1 MGGFG
6 AFAGGRLHVRH
17 MLAVFVAMAL
27 ALAALLLPVGRAH
40 AVDDAGEVGAA
51 NVVYYDVSTAKRGA
65 DYRITVSG
73 DYYLSG
79 STNRV
84 SIVVQPPENGT
95 VNIYLKDGLRIDAD
109 FIGRGSLSSAPAI
122 SIGEATGATVNI
134 ITLESAQVYLGGYRG
149 APAIRKN
156 GTATKLIFSTRT
168 AGQPGTLTAVA
179 SSEGSTPA
187 IGSNGG
193 SGTVAGNIHFE
204 SGKVEARGHDAP
216 AIGCK
221 DGNLT
226 LKNLTIS
233 GGEVIATGS
242 GANSAGIGGGKGGH
256 AENITI
262 SGGTVRA
269 TGSGGGAGI
278 GSGSRGRASNI
289 TVSGGTVT
297 AKGGTSANGGAGIG
311 SGAGGSA
318 SAITVGGG
326 TVDATG
332 GGYAAGVGGGS
343 ASSVSNIAIGT
354 YQQDNLILTARGGTD
369 APGIG
374 CGAGESVSV
383 SDIIVHGGTV
393 TAIGSST
400 GGAGIGAGYRCSS
413 CYSIHIVGGT
423 ITATGGPG
431 SAGIGTGPYCED
443 LSIIA
448 IEGGLIKATG
458 GQSSMGDIGSNR
470 AKNVSVSGG
479 TVDGTIAVQ
488 DTSPAVIT
496 GGSVRA
502 FADDCKLV
510 NGNNETVYR
519 TVATVVGLTASTKIS
534 DLNVG
539 IGQGSSA
546 ARYDYGSTDLYTLAD
561 GDAQNLFVY
570 LPGGTYTRTA
580 GDANGVA
587 YRGNVYPGEAGQL
600 KPTTNVL
607 LESGNGYD
615 GSAFATVG
623 ETSIEIDEK
632 PTDDLDREVDYYA
645 DSVGRRVADSNGMI
659 YSGDTEYTSGGVWT
673 YKGGNE
679 ATLKTVWEAKTYT
692 IVYEGNKPEDAST
705 TLVGNTLSVP
715 VEADAKDAHINSNF
729 FSLPGYQFAG
739 WNTDPDGFGEG
750 YKGGALITNEL
761 FLDADDD
768 TVTLYAQWEP
778 CTYTVTFM
786 AGDGSGDTKTQKMT
800 FDQEEALD
808 WNSFE
813 PTSSSDDPSHT
824 PSFLYWKDEDGNH
837 YADGEV
843 VKNLCTIDSQLF
855 GNQLV
860 GQTLTARWSAANEVV
875 ITIFNNGEP
884 VVLDNPETDIVL
896 VNVDNPTDTIK
907 GFTTTDVAGVY
918 KCSEVDPV
926 EYTVDITT
934 GPTSGFPTD
943 TKKVI
948 NVEAGQ
954 SNSFSASYCTITVKS
969 ADSAHVDAW
978 IGESRPSTSTDTRT
992 VFQGDTVKL
1001 QAVVNPDPEALHVFD
1016 RYDVEGVVPEKLNLG
1031 KAEAQTITVNGGV
1044 TITAYARPASYSIK
1058 FECAY
1063 PAGASTTGQAS
1074 GEMATMSDLLST
1086 EEYKLPACAFTLPG
1100 YTLTGWK
1107 VKGGTAEYNDES
1119 TVRNLA
1125 TTDKETVTL
1134 QAQWRPNSYT
1144 VTFDA
1149 NGGEGS
1155 MASQSFTFDSERAL
1169 SLNKFTRDGY
1179 TFAGWSTE
1187 AHPLSDDQS
1196 NAVYADGASVKNL
1209 AAADGATVTLYAQW
1223 KRDTYTVTFNRNA
1236 TDAIGAMDPEPVP
1249 TNEDWLVSGCG
1260 FTRAGYTFTAWNTK
1274 ADGTG
1279 DSYEA
1284 GATVSALA
1292 GKDATVTLYAQWSPI
1307 SYTIAF
1313 DANVPANASTADQL
1327 TGTMSEQKLTYGQS
1341 AALAA
1346 NAFQLPGYKFTG
1358 WNAEE
1363 DGTGTSFSDRASV
1376 ANLAMEEGA
1385 TVTLHA
1391 QWKALTYTVQF
1402 ESSGG
1407 GSMSSQEMTFDQSVQ
1422 LSKNTFTNNG
1432 QVFIGWA
1439 ISGETGNSTLIG
1451 DGETVVNLCT
1461 IDDDGT
1467 LNGHILNAIWAW
1479 GNDVFVTLTKDNIA
1493 VENASID
1500 LVADGQSAIPL
1511 AAYSGVPGVY
1521 SADEIKP
1528 GTYRVSADGYPAG
1541 NKTVEVKNGQTA
1553 ALALDYSTVTVAN
1566 GDTHV
1571 DVQFDGS
1578 YGGSSRVV
1586 FTGDKVTV
1594 RSALA
1599 DGYVFEG
1606 YTVEGVTPDGLNAED
1621 PAAQIITVQG
1631 KVTLTGHARP
1641 AQYTVE
1647 FDANGGEGIMFSQDF
1662 TYGVAQTLEPNA
1674 FTRDGYVFSGW
1685 NAEAD
1690 GSGTFYADQAQ
1701 VSNLITDDG
1710 AIVTLYAQWSTVGP
1724 NPPRPPATTY
1734 AVTVNTHAHGSAAA
1748 DRKTASAGTTVTVTI
1763 DPDEGFELRDISA
1776 LDGQGRL
1783 VELTAHDDGTF
1794 TFTMPSSSVT
1804 VQVLLGCD
1812 GGDLC
1817 PSRRF
1822 PDADPAQWYHD
1833 PLDWAIVHGIL
1844 GGYSDTG
1851 LMGPDDAVTR
1861 AQMAQI
1867 IWNAEGRPSATDAKG
1882 FSDVSEDDWFAESVL
1897 WAQSAG
1903 VFVGYEGTDLF
1914 GPNDPL
1920 TREQATAVMM
1930 RWEQLSGNDVSAR
1943 IDLSSFPDASGVSAW
1958 ALESMSWGVAADIIS
1973 GVDQPDGSVLLDAQ
1987 GTCTRAQMATLMMRL
2002 RAVDQLDPFA

>member
-17 MLAVFVAMAL
+17 MLAVFVAMAM
-27 ALAALLLPVGRAH
+27 ALVALLLPVGRAH

-65 DYRITVSG
+65 DYRITASG
-73 DYYLSG
+73 DYHLKG

-84 SIVVQPPENGT
+84 SIVVQPPEYGT
-95 VNIYLKDGLRIDAD
+95 VNIYLENGLRIDAD
-109 FIGRGSLSSAPAI
+109 FTGRGWDLSSAPAI

-278 GSGSRGRASNI
+278 GSGSGGRASNI

-343 ASSVSNIAIGT
+343 ASSVSKIAIGT
-354 YQQDNLILTARGGTD
+354 YQQDNLTLTARGGTD

-374 CGAGESVSV
+374 CGAGENVSV
-383 SDIIVHGGTV
+383 SGIIVRGGAV

-431 SAGIGTGPYCED
+431 SAGIGTGPFCED
-443 LSIIA
+443 LSIIT
-448 IEGGLIKATG
+448 IEGGLIRATG
-458 GQSSMGDIGSNR
+458 GQSSTGDIGSNR
-470 AKNVSVSGG
+470 ARNVSVSGG
-479 TVDGTIAVQ
+479 TVDGTIAVR
-488 DTSPAVIT
+488 DNSPAVIT

-534 DLNVG
+534 DLNIG

-587 YRGNVYPGEAGQL
+587 YRGNVYPGETGPL

-623 ETSIEIDEK
+623 ETSIEIDEE
-632 PTDDLDREVDYYA
+632 PTDDLGRAVDHYA
-645 DSVGRRVADSNGMI
+645 DSVGRLVADSNGLL
-659 YSGDTEYTSGGVWT
+659 YEGETDYTSGGVW
-673 YKGGNE
+673 KNAGSE
-679 ATLKTVWEAKTYT
+679 ATLRTVWEAKTYT
-692 IVYEGNKPEDAST
+692 IVYKGNRPEDAST
-705 TLVGNTLSVP
+705 ELVGETQHAY
-715 VEADAKDAHINSNF
+715 VEADAKDAHINSGG
-729 FSLPGYQFAG
+729 FSLPGYRFTE
-739 WNTDPDGFGEG
+739 WNTDPDGFGED
-750 YKGGALITNEL
+750 YVGGELITNDL
-761 FLDADDD
+761 FLDADDG

-778 CTYTVTFM
+778 YTYEVTFE
-786 AGDGSGDTKTQKMT
+786 AGDDSGETKTQEMT
-800 FDQEEALD
+800 FDQEEALG
-808 WNSFE
+808 WNPFD
-813 PTSSSDDPSHT
+813 PPSSSSGS
-824 PSFLYWKDEDGNH
+824 SFLYWEDEDGKH
-837 YADGEV
+837 FADGEV

-884 VVLDNPETDIVL
+884 VRLGKPEKDIVL
-896 VNVDNPTDTIK
+896 VNVDDSADTIR
-907 GFTTTDVAGVY
+907 GFTATDVAGVY
-918 KCSEVDPV
+918 KRSEVTPV
-926 EYTVDITT
+926 EYTVDISTSS
-934 GPTSGFPTD
+934 TSGFPTD

-948 NVEAGQ
+948 KVEAGE

-969 ADSAHVDAW
+969 ADSDRVDAW

-992 VFQGDTVKL
+992 VFQGETVQL
-1001 QAVVNPDPEALHVFD
+1001 QAVVDPDSGPLYVFD
-1016 RYDVEGVVPEKLNLG
+1016 RYDVEGVMPEKLILSQSSIQ
-1031 KAEAQTITVNGGV
+1031 KITVNGGV
-1044 TITAYARPASYSIK
+1044 TITAHARPASYSIAFDK
-1058 FECAY
+1058 NY
-1063 PAGASTTGQAS
+1063 GNASSADQAS
-1074 GEMATMSDLLST
+1074 GKMATMTDLLST
-1086 EEYKLPACAFTLPG
+1086 KEYKLPACAFTLPG
-1100 YTLTGWK
+1100 YTFTGWK
-1107 VKGGTAEYNDES
+1107 VQNGATYTDEA

-1125 TTDKETVTL
+1125 KSDNETVTL
-1134 QAQWRPNSYT
+1134 EAQWKPNSYT
-1144 VTFDA
+1144 VAFDA

-1155 MASQSFTFDSERAL
+1155 MGSQEFAFDKSQNLAP
-1169 SLNKFTRDGY
+1169 NTFTRSGY

-1187 AHPLSDDQS
+1187 AHPLSDNQDGTTY
-1196 NAVYADGASVKNL
+1196 VDGASVSNL
-1209 AAADGATVTLYAQW
+1209 TTADGATVTLYAQW
-1223 KRDTYTVTFNRNA
+1223 KRDTYTVTFQANA
-1236 TDAIGAMDPEPVP
+1236 TDAVGSMDPESVP
-1249 TNEDWLVSGCG
+1249 TNEGWLVVGCG

-1279 DSYEA
+1279 YSYDA

-1292 GKDATVTLYAQWSPI
+1292 DKDATVTLYAQWSPI
-1307 SYTIAF
+1307 SYTTAF

-1327 TGTMSEQKLTYGQS
+1327 TGAMSEQELTYDQS
-1341 AALAA
+1341 AELPA
-1346 NAFQLPGYKFTG
+1346 NTFQLPGYEFTG
-1358 WNAEE
+1358 WNTEA
-1363 DGTGTSFSDRASV
+1363 DGTGASYPDQDSV
-1376 ANLAMEEGA
+1376 ENLATEEGA
-1385 TVTLHA
+1385 AVALYA
-1391 QWKALTYTVQF
+1391 QWRALAYTVQF
-1402 ESSGG
+1402 VSNG
-1407 GSMSSQEMTFDQSVQ
+1407 GSGSMQSQQITFDQSAS
-1422 LSKNTFTNNG
+1422 LSPNSFTNG
-1432 QVFIGWA
+1432 DQVFIGWA
-1439 ISGETGNSTLIG
+1439 VSGETGSSTLIG
-1451 DGETVVNLCT
+1451 DGETVINLCT
-1461 IDDDGT
+1461 IDDDGKPRGYT
-1467 LNGHILNAIWAW
+1467 LSAVWAW
-1479 GNDVFVTLTKDNIA
+1479 DDDVLVTLTKDNIA
-1493 VENASID
+1493 AENANIA
-1500 LVADGQSAIPL
+1500 LVADGQSAIQLKP
-1511 AAYSGVPGVY
+1511 YDGMPGVY

-1528 GTYRVSADGYPAG
+1528 GAYRVIADGYPAG
-1541 NKTVEVKNGQTA
+1541 NVTVEVEEGQTA
-1553 ALALDYSTVTVAN
+1553 TVALDYSTITVAN
-1566 GDTHV
+1566 SDAHV
-1571 DVQFDGS
+1571 DVQFDDS
-1578 YGGSSRVV
+1578 LGGSSRVV
-1586 FTGDKVTV
+1586 FTEDKVTV
-1594 RSALA
+1594 SASLA

-1606 YTVEGVTPDGLNAED
+1606 YTVEGIMPDGLDAD
-1621 PAAQIITVQG
+1621 IPAAQTITVQG
-1631 KVTLTGHARP
+1631 KATLTGHSRP
-1641 AQYTVE
+1641 AQYEVE
-1647 FDANGGEGIMFSQDF
+1647 FDANGGEGIMFPQDF
-1662 TYGVAQTLEPNA
+1662 TYDVAQTLEPNA

-1685 NAEAD
+1685 NTEAN
-1690 GSGTFYADQAQ
+1690 GSGAFYADQAQ
-1701 VSNLITDDG
+1701 VGNLTTKDG
-1710 AIVTLYAQWSTVGP
+1710 AVVMLYAQWSTVGP

-1748 DRKTASAGTTVTVTI
+1748 DRKTASAGTAVTVTI
-1763 DPDEGFELRDISA
+1763 DPDAGFELRDISA

-1783 VELTAHDDGTF
+1783 VELTACVDGTY
-1794 TFTMPSSSVT
+1794 TFTMPASSVT

-1822 PDADPAQWYHD
+1822 PDADPTQWYHD

-1851 LMGPDDAVTR
+1851 LMGPEDAVTR

-1882 FSDVSEDDWFAESVL
+1882 FSDVSEGDWFADSVL

-1943 IDLSSFPDASGVSAW
+1943 IDLSPFPDAGGVSAW
-1958 ALESMSWGVAADIIS
+1958 ALESMSWGVAADIIR

>member
-1 MGGFG
+1 
-6 AFAGGRLHVRH
+6 
-17 MLAVFVAMAL
+17 MLAVFVAMAM
-27 ALAALLLPVGRAH
+27 ALVALLLPVGRAH

-65 DYRITVSG
+65 DYRITASG
-73 DYYLSG
+73 DYHLKG

-84 SIVVQPPENGT
+84 SIVVQPPEYGT
-95 VNIYLKDGLRIDAD
+95 VNIYLENGLRIDAD
-109 FIGRGSLSSAPAI
+109 FTGRGWDLSSAPAI

-262 SGGTVRA
+262 IGGTVRA

-326 TVDATG
+326 TVDAAG

-343 ASSVSNIAIGT
+343 ASSVSKIAIGT
-354 YQQDNLILTARGGTD
+354 YQRDNLTLTARGGTD

-374 CGAGESVSV
+374 CGAGENVSV
-383 SDIIVHGGTV
+383 SGIIVRGGTV

-400 GGAGIGAGYRCSS
+400 GGAGIGASHQCSS

-431 SAGIGTGPYCED
+431 SAGIGAGQYCED
-443 LSIIA
+443 LSIIT
-448 IEGGLIKATG
+448 IEGGLIRATG
-458 GQSSMGDIGSNR
+458 GQSSTGDIGSNR
-470 AKNVSVSGG
+470 ARNVSVSGG
-479 TVDGTIAVQ
+479 TVDGTIAVR
-488 DTSPAVIT
+488 DNSPAVIT

-519 TVATVVGLTASTKIS
+519 TVATVVGLTTSTKIT
-534 DLNVG
+534 DLNIG

-570 LPGGTYTRTA
+570 LPGSTYTRTA
-580 GDANGVA
+580 EDANGVA

-607 LESGNGYD
+607 LVSGNGYD
-615 GSAFATVG
+615 GAAFATVG
-623 ETSIEIDEK
+623 ETSIEIDEE
-632 PTDDLDREVDYYA
+632 PTDGLGRAVDHYA

-659 YSGDTEYTSGGVWT
+659 YSGDTEYSSGGVWT

-679 ATLKTVWEAKTYT
+679 ATLETVWEAKTYT
-692 IVYEGNKPEDAST
+692 IVYEGNRPEDAST
-705 TLVGNTLSVP
+705 ELVGDTQHAY
-715 VEADAKDAHINSNF
+715 VEADAKDAHINSGG
-729 FSLPGYQFAG
+729 FSLPGYRFTE
-739 WNTDPDGFGEG
+739 WNTDPDGFGDDYE
-750 YKGGALITNEL
+750 GGALIRNDL
-761 FLDADDD
+761 FLDADDG

-778 CTYTVTFM
+778 YTYEVKFES
-786 AGDGSGDTKTQKMT
+786 GDGTGEMKSQVMT
-800 FDQEEALD
+800 FDQKEALD
-808 WNSFE
+808 RNAFKPPSG
-813 PTSSSDDPSHT
+813 SSS
-824 PSFLYWKDEDGNH
+824 SFLYWKDGDENL
-837 YADGEV
+837 YVDGEAV
-843 VKNLCTIDSQLF
+843 TNLCTFDQQSSGDKPI
-855 GNQLV
+855 GR
-860 GQTLTARWSAANEVV
+860 TLTAQWLPNNAVV

-884 VVLDNPETDIVL
+884 VVLDNPGEDIVL
-896 VNVDNPTDTIK
+896 VSTEDSSETVK
-907 GFTTTDVAGVY
+907 GFSATDVLGVY
-918 KCSEVDPV
+918 GLSNVKLGT
-926 EYTVDITT
+926 YHVDIND
-934 GPTSGFPTD
+934 GESAGFPTD
-943 TKKVI
+943 KKTI
-948 NVEAGQ
+948 TVENGK

-969 ADSAHVDAW
+969 ADSAHVNAW
-978 IGESRPSTSTDTRT
+978 IGESPTSPTSTART
-992 VFQGDTVKL
+992 VFQGEKVSL
-1001 QAVVNPDPEALHVFD
+1001 QAKTYPDSDALYVFD
-1016 RYDVEGVVPEKLNLG
+1016 RYDVDGVVPDDLVLNEPDTQEI
-1031 KAEAQTITVNGGV
+1031 KVNGGV
-1044 TITAYARPASYSIK
+1044 TITAHARPASYSVS
-1058 FECAY
+1058 FESNY
-1063 PAGASTTGQAS
+1063 PADASTKGQAS
-1074 GEMATMSDLLST
+1074 GKMATMTDLLST

-1100 YTLTGWK
+1100 YTFAGWM
-1107 VKGGTAEYNDES
+1107 VQGGTAEYDDEA

-1125 TTDKETVTL
+1125 KSDNETVTL
-1134 QAQWRPNSYT
+1134 EAQWKPNSYT
-1144 VTFDA
+1144 VAFDA
-1149 NGGEGS
+1149 NGGEGT
-1155 MASQSFTFDSERAL
+1155 MNPQSFTFDKSQNL
-1169 SLNKFTRDGY
+1169 TSNTFTRDGY
-1179 TFAGWSTE
+1179 TFVGWSTE
-1187 AHPLSDDQS
+1187 AHPLSDDPS
-1196 NAVYADGASVKNL
+1196 GTTYDDEASVSNL
-1209 AAADGATVTLYAQW
+1209 TSVDGATVTLYAQW
-1223 KRDTYTVTFNRNA
+1223 ERDTYTVTFQANA
-1236 TDAIGAMDPEPVP
+1236 TDAVGSMNPESVP

-1260 FTRAGYTFTAWNTK
+1260 FTRAGYTFTGWNTE
-1274 ADGTG
+1274 ADGNGVT
-1279 DSYEA
+1279 YEA
-1284 GATVSALA
+1284 GTTVPALA
-1292 GKDATVTLYAQWSPI
+1292 VKDGEVALYAQWQPV
-1307 SYTIAF
+1307 SYTLTF
-1313 DANVPANASTADQL
+1313 DANVPENASTTDLL
-1327 TGTMSEQKLTYGQS
+1327 TGAMSEQKLTYGKS

-1346 NAFQLPGYKFTG
+1346 STFQLPGYKFTG
-1358 WNAEE
+1358 WNTEADGAGTPYSDQEQVIDLATE
-1363 DGTGTSFSDRASV
+1363 D
-1376 ANLAMEEGA
+1376 GA
-1385 TVTLHA
+1385 TVTLYA
-1391 QWKALTYTVQF
+1391 QWKPMIYTVQF
-1402 ESSGG
+1402 VSNG
-1407 GSMSSQEMTFDQSVQ
+1407 GSGSMDSQQMTFDQSAS
-1422 LSKNTFTNNG
+1422 LRANSFTNDG

-1451 DGETVVNLCT
+1451 DRETVVNLCT
-1461 IDDDGT
+1461 IDDDGKPQ
-1467 LNGHILNAIWAW
+1467 GHILSAVWAW
-1479 GNDVFVTLTKDNIA
+1479 SDDVLITLTKDNIA
-1493 VENASID
+1493 VENANIA
-1500 LVADGQSAIPL
+1500 LVADGQTIPL
-1511 AAYSGVPGVY
+1511 TAYDGVPGVY
-1521 SADEIKP
+1521 SAYEIKP
-1528 GTYRVSADGYPAG
+1528 GTYRVIADGYPAG
-1541 NKTVEVKNGQTA
+1541 NKTVEVKDGQTA
-1553 ALALDYSTVTVAN
+1553 TVALDYSTITVA
-1566 GDTHV
+1566 GVDEHV
-1571 DVQFDGS
+1571 DVRFGDTL
-1578 YGGSSRVV
+1578 GGSSRVV
-1586 FTGDKVTV
+1586 FTGDKVTI
-1594 RSALA
+1594 SASLS

-1606 YTVEGVTPDGLNAED
+1606 YAVEGIMPDGLDADN
-1621 PAAQIITVQG
+1621 PGAQDITVQG
-1631 KVTLTGHARP
+1631 KVALTGHARP
-1641 AQYTVE
+1641 AQYEVK
-1647 FDANGGEGIMFSQDF
+1647 FDANGGEGIMFPQDF
-1662 TYGVAQTLEPNA
+1662 TYDVAQTLEPNA
-1674 FTRDGYVFSGW
+1674 FTRNGYVFSGW
-1685 NAEAD
+1685 NTEAD
-1690 GSGTFYADQAQ
+1690 GSGAFYADQAQ
-1701 VSNLITDDG
+1701 VGNLTTEDG

-1776 LDGQGRL
+1776 LDGRGRL
-1783 VELTAHDDGTF
+1783 VELAARDDGTY
-1794 TFTMPSSSVT
+1794 TFTMPASSVT

-1822 PDADPAQWYHD
+1822 PDADPTQWYHD

-1851 LMGPDDAVTR
+1851 LMGPEDAVTR

-1882 FSDVSEDDWFAESVL
+1882 FSDVSEDDWFADSVL

-1943 IDLSSFPDASGVSAW
+1943 IDLSPFPDAGGVSAW

-1987 GTCTRAQMATLMMRL
+1987 GACTRAQMATLMMRL

>member
-27 ALAALLLPVGRAH
+27 VLAALLLPVGRAH

-65 DYRITVSG
+65 DYRITASG

-262 SGGTVRA
+262 SGGAVRA

-278 GSGSRGRASNI
+278 GSGSGGCASTI

-297 AKGGTSANGGAGIG
+297 AKGGTAANGGAGIG

-318 SAITVGGG
+318 SVITVSGGV
-326 TVDATG
+326 VDATG
-332 GGYAAGVGGGS
+332 GGDAA
-343 ASSVSNIAIGT
+343 
-354 YQQDNLILTARGGTD
+354 
-369 APGIG
+369 GIG
-374 CGAGESVSV
+374 CGAGENVSV
-383 SDIIVHGGTV
+383 SGIIVRGGTV

-400 GGAGIGAGYRCSS
+400 GGAGIGAGYQCSS
-413 CYSIHIVGGT
+413 CCSIHIVGGT
-423 ITATGGPG
+423 ITATGGRE
-431 SAGIGTGPYCED
+431 SAGIGTGPFCED

-448 IEGGLIKATG
+448 IEGGVIKATG
-458 GQSSMGDIGSNR
+458 GQSSTADIGSYR
-470 AKNVSVSGG
+470 ARNVSVSGG
-479 TVDGTIAVQ
+479 TVDGTIAIQ
-488 DTSPAVIT
+488 DDSPAVIT

-502 FADDCKLV
+502 FADGSTLV
-510 NGNNETVYR
+510 DGHGEPVYR
-519 TVATVVGLTASTKIS
+519 TVATVVGLTASTKMA
-534 DLNVG
+534 DLNIG

-546 ARYDYGSTDLYTLAD
+546 ARLDYGTADLYTLAD
-561 GDAQNLFVY
+561 GDVQSLFVY
-570 LPGGTYTRTA
+570 LPERTYTRTA
-580 GDANGVA
+580 EDANGVA
-587 YRGNVYPGEAGQL
+587 YRGNVYPGDTGQL
-600 KPTTNVL
+600 NPTTNVL

-632 PTDDLDREVDYYA
+632 PTDNLDRDVDHYA
-645 DSVGRRVADSNGMI
+645 DSAGRPVADSNGMI
-659 YSGDTEYTSGGVWT
+659 YSGDTEYSSGGVWT
-673 YKGGNE
+673 YKGGNK

-768 TVTLYAQWEP
+768 TVTLYAQWKP

-786 AGDGSGDTKTQKMT
+786 AGDGLGETATQEMT
-800 FDQEEALD
+800 FDQEETLD

-813 PTSSSDDPSHT
+813 PPSTSRGS
-824 PSFLYWKDEDGNH
+824 SFLYWKDENGNH
-837 YADGEV
+837 YAGGEV
-843 VKNLCTIDSQLF
+843 VTNLCTFDRSSSGDKPI
-855 GNQLV
+855 GR
-860 GQTLTARWSAANEVV
+860 TLTAQWSPSNTVV

-884 VVLDNPETDIVL
+884 VVLSNPETDIVL
-896 VNVDNPTDTIK
+896 VSTEDSKERVTGFQKTEVD
-907 GFTTTDVAGVY
+907 GVY
-918 KCSEVDPV
+918 SKAEVDAV
-926 EYTVDITT
+926 EYTVDISTSS
-934 GPTSGFPTD
+934 TSGFPTD

-954 SNSFSASYCTITVKS
+954 SNSFSASYCTITVES

-992 VFQGDTVKL
+992 VFQGEIVQL
-1001 QAVVNPDPEALHVFD
+1001 QATVNPDSEALYVFD
-1016 RYDVEGVVPEKLNLG
+1016 RYDVEGVMPEELDLS
-1031 KAEAQTITVNGGV
+1031 KAEAQHITVNGGV
-1044 TITAYARPASYSIK
+1044 TITAHARPASYSVS
-1058 FECAY
+1058 FESNY
-1063 PAGASTTGQAS
+1063 PADASTMDQAS
-1074 GEMATMSDLLST
+1074 GKMAKMTDLLST
-1086 EEYKLPACAFTLPG
+1086 KEYKLPACAFTLPG
-1100 YTLTGWK
+1100 YTFTGWK
-1107 VKGGTAEYNDES
+1107 AQDGATYTDEA
-1119 TVRNLA
+1119 TLRNLA
-1125 TTDKETVTL
+1125 TSDGQTVTL
-1134 QAQWRPNSYT
+1134 QAQWKPNSYS
-1144 VTFDA
+1144 VAFDA
-1149 NGGEGS
+1149 NGGKGS
-1155 MASQSFTFDSERAL
+1155 MGTQEFTFDSEQAL
-1169 SLNKFTRDGY
+1169 TSNTFTRDGY
-1179 TFAGWSTE
+1179 TFVGWSTE
-1187 AHPLSDDQS
+1187 AHPLSDDPS
-1196 NAVYADGASVKNL
+1196 GTTYDDGASVSNL
-1209 AAADGATVTLYAQW
+1209 TSVDGATVTLYAQW
-1223 KRDTYTVTFNRNA
+1223 ERDTYTVTFDANA
-1236 TDAIGAMDPEPVP
+1236 TDAVGSMDPESVP
-1249 TNEDWLVSGCG
+1249 TNEDWLVAGCG
-1260 FTRAGYTFTAWNTK
+1260 FTRAGYTFTGWNTK
-1274 ADGTG
+1274 KDGTG

-1292 GKDATVTLYAQWSPI
+1292 NKGEAVTLYVQWSPI
-1307 SYTIAF
+1307 TYTIAF
-1313 DANVPANASTADQL
+1313 DANVPSNASTADQL
-1327 TGTMSEQKLTYGQS
+1327 TGTMNEQELTYGKS

-1346 NAFQLPGYKFTG
+1346 NMFLLPGYKFTG
-1358 WNAEE
+1358 WNTEADGAGKSYSNQESVENLATE
-1363 DGTGTSFSDRASV
+1363 DGD
-1376 ANLAMEEGA
+1376 
-1385 TVTLHA
+1385 TVTLYA
-1391 QWKALTYTVQF
+1391 QWEALTYTVQF

-1407 GSMSSQEMTFDQSVQ
+1407 GSMSSQQMVFDQSAS
-1422 LSKNTFTNNG
+1422 LSPNSFTNNN
-1432 QVFIGWA
+1432 QIFIGWA
-1439 ISGETGNSTLIG
+1439 ISGETGSSTLIG

-1461 IDDDGT
+1461 IDDGGKPQGHT
-1467 LNGHILNAIWAW
+1467 LSAVWAW
-1479 GNDVFVTLTKDNIA
+1479 GNNVFVTLTKDNIA
-1493 VENASID
+1493 VKNASIA
-1500 LVADGQSAIPL
+1500 LVADGQDAILKP
-1511 AAYSGVPGVY
+1511 YNDIPGVY

-1528 GTYRVSADGYPAG
+1528 GTYRVIADGYPAG
-1541 NKTVEVKNGQTA
+1541 NKTVKVEGGTTA
-1553 ALALDYSTVTVAN
+1553 TVALDYSTITVA
-1566 GDTHV
+1566 GVDEHV
-1571 DVQFDGS
+1571 DVRFDDAL
-1578 YGGSSRVV
+1578 GGSSRVV
-1586 FTGDKVTV
+1586 FTGDEVTI
-1594 RSALA
+1594 SASLS

-1606 YTVEGVTPDGLNAED
+1606 YTVSGIEPDDLDADNPD
-1621 PAAQIITVQG
+1621 SQTIFVQG

-1641 AQYTVE
+1641 VQYTIE
-1647 FDANGGEGIMFSQDF
+1647 FDANGGEGFMFPQDF
-1662 TYGVAQTLEPNA
+1662 TYDVTQTLEPNA

-1685 NAEAD
+1685 NTQPD

-1701 VSNLITDDG
+1701 VSNLATRGG
-1710 AIVTLYAQWSTVGP
+1710 AIVMLYAQWSTAGP

-1783 VELTAHDDGTF
+1783 VELAARDDGTY
-1794 TFTMPSSSVT
+1794 TFTMPASSVT

-1822 PDADPAQWYHD
+1822 PDADPTQWYHD

-1851 LMGPDDAVTR
+1851 LMGPEDAVTR

-1867 IWNAEGRPSATDAKG
+1867 IWNAEGRPSATGAKG
-1882 FSDVSEDDWFAESVL
+1882 FSDVSEDDWFADSVL

-1943 IDLSSFPDASGVSAW
+1943 IDLSPFPDAGGVSAW
-1958 ALESMSWGVAADIIS
+1958 ALESMSWGVAADIIR

>member
-51 NVVYYDVSTAKRGA
+51 NVVRYDVSTAKYGA
-65 DYRITVSG
+65 DYRITASG
-73 DYYLSG
+73 DYYLRG

-84 SIVVQPPENGT
+84 SIVVQPPESGT
-95 VNIYLKDGLRIDAD
+95 VNIYLENGLRIDAD
-109 FIGRGSLSSAPAI
+109 FTGRGWSLSSAPAI

-134 ITLESAQVYLGGYRG
+134 ITLESAQVYLGGYSG

-193 SGTVAGNIHFE
+193 SGTVVGNIHFE

-226 LKNLTIS
+226 LKNLTIC

-278 GSGSRGRASNI
+278 GSGTGGRASNI

-297 AKGGTSANGGAGIG
+297 AKGGTAANGGAGIG

-318 SAITVGGG
+318 SAITVSGG
-326 TVDATG
+326 TVEATG

-354 YQQDNLILTARGGTD
+354 YRQDNLTLTARGGAD

-374 CGAGESVSV
+374 CGAGENVSV
-383 SDIIVHGGTV
+383 SGIIVHGGTV

-400 GGAGIGAGYRCSS
+400 GGAGIGAGYQCSS

-431 SAGIGTGPYCED
+431 SAGIGTGPFCKD
-443 LSIIA
+443 LSTIT

-470 AKNVSVSGG
+470 AGNVSVSGG
-479 TVDGTIAVQ
+479 TVDGTIAVR
-488 DTSPAVIT
+488 DNSPAVIT

-502 FADDCKLV
+502 FADDCELV
-510 NGNNETVYR
+510 NDSGETVYR
-519 TVATVVGLTASTKIS
+519 AVATVVGLTASTKIS
-534 DLNVG
+534 DLNIG

-546 ARYDYGSTDLYTLAD
+546 ARLDYGTTDLYTLAD

-570 LPGGTYTRTA
+570 LPGGAYTRTA
-580 GDANGVA
+580 KDASGVA

-607 LESGNGYD
+607 LDNDSGYD

-632 PTDDLDREVDYYA
+632 PMDDLDREVDHYA
-645 DSVGRRVADSNGMI
+645 DSVGRRVADSNGLL
-659 YSGDTEYTSGGVWT
+659 YKGETDYTSGGVWIYT
-673 YKGGNE
+673 GSSE
-679 ATLKTVWEAKTYT
+679 ATLRTVWEAKTYT
-692 IVYEGNKPEDAST
+692 IVYEGNEPEDAST
-705 TLVGNTLSVP
+705 ELVGETYRVP
-715 VEADAKDAHINSNF
+715 VAADAQDAHINTVSG
-729 FSLPGYQFAG
+729 FSLPGYKFAG
-739 WNTDPDGFGEG
+739 WNTDPDGFGKD
-750 YKGGALITNEL
+750 YAGGELITNDL

-778 CTYTVTFM
+778 CTYEVTFE
-786 AGDGSGDTKTQKMT
+786 AGDDSSETKTQEMT

-808 WNSFE
+808 WNPFD
-813 PTSSSDDPSHT
+813 PPASSGGS
-824 PSFLYWKDEDGNH
+824 SFLYWEGEDGKH
-837 YADGEV
+837 FADGEV

-884 VVLDNPETDIVL
+884 VELSNPDEDIVL
-896 VNVDNPTDTIK
+896 VSTEDSSKTVTDFEKTE
-907 GFTTTDVAGVY
+907 VAGVY
-918 KCSEVDPV
+918 SRSEVDPV
-926 EYTVDITT
+926 EYTVDINT

-954 SNSFSASYCTITVKS
+954 SNSFSASYCTITVRS
-969 ADSAHVDAW
+969 ADSDHVDAW
-978 IGESRPSTSTDTRT
+978 IGESQPSTSTDTRA
-992 VFQGDTVKL
+992 VFQGETVQL
-1001 QAVVNPDPEALHVFD
+1001 QAVVDPDSGPLYVFD
-1016 RYDVEGVVPEKLNLG
+1016 RYDVEGVMPEKLDLS
-1031 KAEAQTITVNGGV
+1031 KAEAQHITVNGGV
-1044 TITAYARPASYSIK
+1044 TITAHARPASYSVS
-1058 FECAY
+1058 FESNY
-1063 PAGASTTGQAS
+1063 PADASTMDQAS
-1074 GEMATMSDLLST
+1074 GKMAKMTDLLST
-1086 EEYKLPACAFTLPG
+1086 KEYKLPACAFMLPG
-1100 YTLTGWK
+1100 YTFTGWR
-1107 VKGGTAEYNDES
+1107 VRGGTEEYRDEAMI
-1119 TVRNLA
+1119 TNLA
-1125 TTDKETVTL
+1125 TSDGQTVTL
-1134 QAQWRPNSYT
+1134 QAQWKPNSYT
-1144 VTFDA
+1144 VAFDA

-1155 MASQSFTFDSERAL
+1155 MGSQEFTFDKSQNLA
-1169 SLNKFTRDGY
+1169 SNTFTRDGY
-1179 TFAGWSTE
+1179 TFVGWSTE
-1187 AHPLSDDQS
+1187 AHPLSDDPSGTTYDDEASVSNLTSVDGATVTLYAQWERDTYTVTFDANATDAVGSMNPESVPTNEDWLVAGCGFTRTGYTFTGWNTEADGNGVTYEAGTTVPALAVKDGEVALYAQWQPVSYTLTFDANVPENASTTDLLTGAMSEQQLTYGQS
-1196 NAVYADGASVKNL
+1196 AALAVNTFQLPGYKFTGWNTEADGAGAPYSDQGQVIDL
-1209 AAADGATVTLYAQW
+1209 ATEDGATVTLYAQW
-1223 KRDTYTVTFNRNA
+1223 KPM
-1236 TDAIGAMDPEPVP
+1236 I
-1249 TNEDWLVSGCG
+1249 
-1260 FTRAGYTFTAWNTK
+1260 
-1274 ADGTG
+1274 
-1279 DSYEA
+1279 
-1284 GATVSALA
+1284 
-1292 GKDATVTLYAQWSPI
+1292 
-1307 SYTIAF
+1307 
-1313 DANVPANASTADQL
+1313 
-1327 TGTMSEQKLTYGQS
+1327 
-1341 AALAA
+1341 
-1346 NAFQLPGYKFTG
+1346 
-1358 WNAEE
+1358 
-1363 DGTGTSFSDRASV
+1363 
-1376 ANLAMEEGA
+1376 
-1385 TVTLHA
+1385 
-1391 QWKALTYTVQF
+1391 YTVQF
-1402 ESSGG
+1402 VSNGSSG
-1407 GSMSSQEMTFDQSVQ
+1407 SMDLQQMTFDQSAS
-1422 LSKNTFTNNG
+1422 LSPNSFTNNN
-1432 QVFIGWA
+1432 QIFIGWA
-1439 ISGETGNSTLIG
+1439 ISGETGSSTLIG

-1461 IDDDGT
+1461 IDDGGKPQGHT
-1467 LNGHILNAIWAW
+1467 LSAVWAW
-1479 GNDVFVTLTKDNIA
+1479 GDNVFVTLTKDNIA
-1493 VENASID
+1493 VENANIT
-1500 LVADGQSAIPL
+1500 LVADGQNAIPL
-1511 AAYSGVPGVY
+1511 TAYDDVPGVY
-1521 SADEIKP
+1521 SANEIKP
-1528 GTYRVSADGYPAG
+1528 GTYRVIADGYPAG
-1541 NKTVEVKNGQTA
+1541 KKTVKVKNGQTA
-1553 ALALDYSTVTVAN
+1553 TVALDYSTITVAN
-1566 GDTHV
+1566 GDEHV
-1571 DVQFDGS
+1571 DVQFGDAL
-1578 YGGSSRVV
+1578 GGFSRVV
-1586 FTGDKVTV
+1586 FTGDEVTI
-1594 RSALA
+1594 SASLS

-1606 YTVEGVTPDGLNAED
+1606 YAVEGIMPDGLDADN
-1621 PAAQIITVQG
+1621 PAAQAITVQG
-1631 KVTLTGHARP
+1631 KVALTGHARP
-1641 AQYTVE
+1641 AQYEVE
-1647 FDANGGEGIMFSQDF
+1647 FDANGGEGIMFPQDF
-1662 TYGVAQTLEPNA
+1662 TYDVAQALEPNA

-1685 NAEAD
+1685 NTEAD
-1690 GSGTFYADQAQ
+1690 GSGAFYADQAQ
-1701 VSNLITDDG
+1701 VSNLATRDG
-1710 AIVTLYAQWSTVGP
+1710 AIVMLYAQWSTVGP

-1776 LDGQGRL
+1776 LDGRGRL
-1783 VELTAHDDGTF
+1783 VELAARDDGTYS
-1794 TFTMPSSSVT
+1794 FTMPASSVT

-1822 PDADPAQWYHD
+1822 PDADPTQWYHD

-1851 LMGPDDAVTR
+1851 LMGPEDAVTR

-1882 FSDVSEDDWFAESVL
+1882 FSDVSEDDWFADSVL

-1943 IDLSSFPDASGVSAW
+1943 IDLSPFPDAGGVSAW
-1958 ALESMSWGVAADIIS
+1958 ALESMSWGVAADIIR

>member
-27 ALAALLLPVGRAH
+27 VLAALLLPVGRAH

-65 DYRITVSG
+65 DYRITASG

-332 GGYAAGVGGGS
+332 GGYAAGVGGGG

-383 SDIIVHGGTV
+383 SDIIVRGGTV

-431 SAGIGTGPYCED
+431 SAGIGTGPFCED
-443 LSIIA
+443 LSTIT
-448 IEGGLIKATG
+448 IEGGLIRATG

-470 AKNVSVSGG
+470 AGNVSVSGG

-488 DTSPAVIT
+488 DNSPAVIT

-519 TVATVVGLTASTKIS
+519 TVATVVGLTTSTKIT
-534 DLNVG
+534 DLNIG

-607 LESGNGYD
+607 LKSGNGYD

-623 ETSIEIDEK
+623 ETSIEIDEE
-632 PTDDLDREVDYYA
+632 PTDGLGRAVDHYA

-659 YSGDTEYTSGGVWT
+659 YSGDTEYSSGGVWT

-679 ATLKTVWEAKTYT
+679 ATLETVWEAKTYT
-692 IVYEGNKPEDAST
+692 IVYEGNRPEDAST
-705 TLVGNTLSVP
+705 ELVGDTQHAYVS
-715 VEADAKDAHINSNF
+715 ADDKDAHINSSG
-729 FSLPGYQFAG
+729 FSLPGYEFAG
-739 WNTDPDGFGEG
+739 WNTDPDGFGED

-778 CTYTVTFM
+778 YTYTVTFE
-786 AGDGSGDTKTQKMT
+786 AGDGSGEMESQELT

-808 WNSFE
+808 WNKFE
-813 PTSSSDDPSHT
+813 PSSSSGSS
-824 PSFLYWKDEDGNH
+824 SFLYWKDEDENH

-843 VKNLCTIDSQLF
+843 VTNLCTFDRQSSGDKPI
-855 GNQLV
+855 GR
-860 GQTLTARWSAANEVV
+860 TLTAQWSLDNEVV

-884 VVLDNPETDIVL
+884 VVLRYPETDIVL
-896 VNVDNPTDTIK
+896 VNVDNPTYIKK
-907 GFTTTDVAGVY
+907 GFTATDVAGVY
-918 KCSEVDPV
+918 KCSEVTLG
-926 EYTVDITT
+926 EYTVDISTSS
-934 GPTSGFPTD
+934 TSGFPTD

-954 SNSFSASYCTITVKS
+954 SNSFSASYCTITVES

-992 VFQGDTVKL
+992 VFQGEIVQL
-1001 QAVVNPDPEALHVFD
+1001 QATVNPDSEALYVFD
-1016 RYDVEGVVPEKLNLG
+1016 RYDVEGVMPEGLKLS

-1044 TITAYARPASYSIK
+1044 TITAHARPAAYSIEFDK
-1058 FECAY
+1058 NY
-1063 PAGASTTGQAS
+1063 GNASTTGQAS

-1086 EEYKLPACAFTLPG
+1086 EEYKLPACALTLPG
-1100 YTLTGWK
+1100 YTFTGWETQ
-1107 VKGGTAEYNDES
+1107 GGTTYDDKA

-1125 TTDKETVTL
+1125 TSDGQTVAL
-1134 QAQWRPNSYT
+1134 QAQWKPNSYT

-1155 MASQSFTFDSERAL
+1155 MDSQPFTFDSEQVL
-1169 SLNKFTRDGY
+1169 SLNTFTREGY
-1179 TFAGWSTE
+1179 TFAGWSTD
-1187 AHPLSDDQS
+1187 AHPFSDDQS
-1196 NAVYADGASVKNL
+1196 DTTYADGASVKNL
-1209 AAADGATVTLYAQW
+1209 TTADGATVTLYAQW
-1223 KRDTYTVTFNRNA
+1223 KRDTYTVTFQANA
-1236 TDAIGAMDPEPVP
+1236 TDAVGSMDPESVP
-1249 TNEDWLVSGCG
+1249 TNEGWLVVGCG

-1279 DSYEA
+1279 YSYDA

-1292 GKDATVTLYAQWSPI
+1292 DKDATVTLYAQWSPI

-1327 TGTMSEQKLTYGQS
+1327 TGTMSEQRLTYGQS
-1341 AALAA
+1341 AALVT
-1346 NAFQLPGYKFTG
+1346 NTFLLPGYEFTG
-1358 WNAEE
+1358 WNTEA
-1363 DGTGTSFSDRASV
+1363 DGTGASFSDRASV
-1376 ANLAMEEGA
+1376 ENLATEDGA
-1385 TVTLHA
+1385 TVTLYA
-1391 QWKALTYTVQF
+1391 QWEAQTYTVQF
-1402 ESSGG
+1402 VSNG
-1407 GSMSSQEMTFDQSVQ
+1407 GSGSMDSQRMTFDQSAS
-1422 LSKNTFTNNG
+1422 LRANSFTNDG

-1451 DGETVVNLCT
+1451 DRETVVNLCT
-1461 IDDDGT
+1461 IDDYGKPQ
-1467 LNGHILNAIWAW
+1467 GHTLNAIWVW
-1479 GNDVFVTLTKDNIA
+1479 DDDVFVTLTKDNIA
-1493 VENASID
+1493 VENASIT
-1500 LVADGQSAIPL
+1500 LVADGQNAIQLKP
-1511 AAYSGVPGVY
+1511 YGDVPGVY
-1521 SADEIKP
+1521 SVDRIKP
-1528 GTYRVSADGYPAG
+1528 GTYRVIADGYPAG
-1541 NKTVEVKNGQTA
+1541 NKTVEVKDGQTA
-1553 ALALDYSTVTVAN
+1553 TVALDYSTITVA
-1566 GDTHV
+1566 GVDEHV
-1571 DVQFDGS
+1571 DVRFGDTL
-1578 YGGSSRVV
+1578 GGSSRVV
-1586 FTGDKVTV
+1586 FTGDKVTI
-1594 RSALA
+1594 SASLS

-1606 YTVEGVTPDGLNAED
+1606 YTVEGIMPDGLDADN
-1621 PAAQIITVQG
+1621 PAAQDITVQG

-1641 AQYTVE
+1641 AQYEVE
-1647 FDANGGEGIMFSQDF
+1647 FDANGGEGIMFPQDF
-1662 TYGVAQTLEPNA
+1662 TYDVAQTLEPNA

-1685 NAEAD
+1685 NTEAD
-1690 GSGTFYADQAQ
+1690 GSGAFYADQAQ
-1701 VSNLITDDG
+1701 VSNLTTDDG

-1748 DRKTASAGTTVTVTI
+1748 DRKTASAGATVTVTI

-1783 VELTAHDDGTF
+1783 VELSARDDGTY
-1794 TFTMPSSSVT
+1794 TFTMPASSVT

-1822 PDADPAQWYHD
+1822 PDADPTQWYHD

-1851 LMGPDDAVTR
+1851 LMGPEDAVTR

-1867 IWNAEGRPSATDAKG
+1867 IWNAEGRPSATAAKG
-1882 FSDVSEDDWFAESVL
+1882 FSDVSEDDWFADSVL

-1943 IDLSSFPDASGVSAW
+1943 IDLSPFPDAGGVSAW
-1958 ALESMSWGVAADIIS
+1958 ALESMSWGVAADIIR

>member
-51 NVVYYDVSTAKRGA
+51 NVVRYDVSTAKYGA
-65 DYRITVSG
+65 DYRITASG
-73 DYYLSG
+73 DYYLRG

-84 SIVVQPPENGT
+84 SIVVQPPESGT
-95 VNIYLKDGLRIDAD
+95 VNIYLENGLRIDAD
-109 FIGRGSLSSAPAI
+109 FTGRGWSLSSAPAI

-134 ITLESAQVYLGGYRG
+134 ITLESAQVYLGGYSG

-156 GTATKLIFSTRT
+156 GTATKLVFSTRT

-193 SGTVAGNIHFE
+193 SGTVVGNIHFE

-226 LKNLTIS
+226 LKNLTIG

-278 GSGSRGRASNI
+278 GSGSGGRASNI

-318 SAITVGGG
+318 SAITVSGG
-326 TVDATG
+326 TVEATG

-343 ASSVSNIAIGT
+343 ASSVSKIAIGT
-354 YQQDNLILTARGGTD
+354 YRQDNLTLTARGGAD

-383 SDIIVHGGTV
+383 SDITVRGGTV

-431 SAGIGTGPYCED
+431 SAGIGTGPFCED
-443 LSIIA
+443 LSTIT

-470 AKNVSVSGG
+470 AGNVSVSGG
-479 TVDGTIAVQ
+479 TVDGTIAVR
-488 DTSPAVIT
+488 DNSPAVIT

-502 FADDCKLV
+502 FADDCELV
-510 NGNNETVYR
+510 NDSGETVYR
-519 TVATVVGLTASTKIS
+519 AVATVVGLTASTKIS
-534 DLNVG
+534 DLNIG

-546 ARYDYGSTDLYTLAD
+546 ARLDYGTTDLYTLAD

-570 LPGGTYTRTA
+570 LPGGAYTRTA
-580 GDANGVA
+580 EDANGVA

-607 LESGNGYD
+607 LVSGNGYD
-615 GSAFATVG
+615 GAAFATVG
-623 ETSIEIDEK
+623 ETSIKIDEE
-632 PTDDLDREVDYYA
+632 PTDDLGRAVDHYA
-645 DSVGRRVADSNGMI
+645 DSVGRRVADSNGLL
-659 YSGDTEYTSGGVWT
+659 YEGETDYTFGGVW
-673 YKGGNE
+673 KRAGSE
-679 ATLKTVWEAKTYT
+679 ATLRTVWEAKTYT

-705 TLVGNTLSVP
+705 ELVGNTQPSYVT
-715 VEADAKDAHINSNF
+715 AGDQNAHINSGG
-729 FSLPGYQFAG
+729 FSLPGYEFTG
-739 WNTDPDGFGEG
+739 WNTDPDGFGED
-750 YKGGALITNEL
+750 YEGGEPITNDL

-778 CTYTVTFM
+778 YTYEVTFE
-786 AGDGSGDTKTQKMT
+786 AGDDSGETKTQKMT

-808 WNSFE
+808 WNEFE
-813 PTSSSDDPSHT
+813 PPSSSSGS
-824 PSFLYWKDEDGNH
+824 SFLYWEDEDRNH
-837 YADGEV
+837 FADGEV

-860 GQTLTARWSAANEVV
+860 GQTLTARWSPNNTVV

-884 VVLDNPETDIVL
+884 VELSIPGEDIVL
-896 VNVDNPTDTIK
+896 VSTEDSSKTVT
-907 GFTTTDVAGVY
+907 GFSETGVAGVY
-918 KCSEVDPV
+918 SLSNVKLGT
-926 EYTVDITT
+926 YRVDINDDELA
-934 GPTSGFPTD
+934 GFPTD
-943 TKKVI
+943 KKTITVK
-948 NVEAGQ
+948 NGE

-969 ADSAHVDAW
+969 ADSDRVDAW

-992 VFQGDTVKL
+992 VFQGETVQL
-1001 QAVVNPDPEALHVFD
+1001 QAVVDPDSGPLYVFD
-1016 RYDVEGVVPEKLNLG
+1016 RYDVEGVMPEELYLSQSSIQK
-1031 KAEAQTITVNGGV
+1031 ITVNGGV
-1044 TITAYARPASYSIK
+1044 TITAHARPASYSIAFDK
-1058 FECAY
+1058 NY
-1063 PAGASTTGQAS
+1063 GNASSADQAS
-1074 GEMATMSDLLST
+1074 GEMATMSGLLST

-1100 YTLTGWK
+1100 YTFTDWK
-1107 VKGGTAEYNDES
+1107 VQDGNAEYHDEAMVS
-1119 TVRNLA
+1119 NLA
-1125 TTDKETVTL
+1125 TSDGQTVIL
-1134 QAQWRPNSYT
+1134 QAQWKSNSYI
-1144 VTFDA
+1144 VAFDA

-1155 MASQSFTFDSERAL
+1155 MRSQEFTFDKSQNLA
-1169 SLNKFTRDGY
+1169 SNTFTRNGY
-1179 TFAGWSTE
+1179 TFVGWSTE
-1187 AHPLSDDQS
+1187 AHPLSDDQDGTTY
-1196 NAVYADGASVKNL
+1196 VDGALVSNLTSV
-1209 AAADGATVTLYAQW
+1209 DGATVTLYAQW
-1223 KRDTYTVTFNRNA
+1223 ERDTYTVTFDANA
-1236 TDAIGAMDPEPVP
+1236 TDAVGSMDSESVP
-1249 TNEDWLVSGCG
+1249 TNEDWLVAGCG
-1260 FTRAGYTFTAWNTK
+1260 FTRAGYTFTGWNTE
-1274 ADGTG
+1274 ADGNGVT
-1279 DSYEA
+1279 YEA
-1284 GATVSALA
+1284 GTTVKALA
-1292 GKDATVTLYAQWSPI
+1292 DKDATVTLHAQWSPI

-1313 DANVPANASTADQL
+1313 DANVPANASTADQMS
-1327 TGTMSEQKLTYGQS
+1327 GTMSEQKLRYDQS
-1341 AALAA
+1341 AELFA
-1346 NAFQLPGYKFTG
+1346 NTFLLPGYKFTG
-1358 WNAEE
+1358 WNAEADGAGTPYTDKASVENLATE
-1363 DGTGTSFSDRASV
+1363 DGT
-1376 ANLAMEEGA
+1376 
-1385 TVTLHA
+1385 TVTLYA
-1391 QWKALTYTVQF
+1391 QWEAQTYTVQF
-1402 ESSGG
+1402 VSSEG
-1407 GSMSSQEMTFDQSVQ
+1407 GSMRSQQMTFDQSSP
-1422 LSKNTFTNNG
+1422 LNKNTFTNGNRI
-1432 QVFIGWA
+1432 FIGWA
-1439 ISGETGNSTLIG
+1439 ISGETGSSTLIG
-1451 DGETVVNLCT
+1451 DGETVVNLCA
-1461 IDDDGT
+1461 IDDDGKPQGHT
-1467 LNGHILNAIWAW
+1467 LSAVWAW
-1479 GNDVFVTLTKDNIA
+1479 GNNVFVTLTKDNIA
-1493 VENASID
+1493 VENASIA
-1500 LVADGQSAIPL
+1500 LVADGQDAIKLQP
-1511 AAYSGVPGVY
+1511 YSGVPGVY
-1521 SADEIKP
+1521 SADEIKS
-1528 GTYRVSADGYPAG
+1528 GAYRVIADGYPAD
-1541 NKTVEVKNGQTA
+1541 NKTVEVKDGQTA
-1553 ALALDYSTVTVAN
+1553 TVALDYSTITVA
-1566 GDTHV
+1566 GVDEHV
-1571 DVQFDGS
+1571 DVQFGDAL
-1578 YGGSSRVV
+1578 GGFSRVV
-1586 FTGDKVTV
+1586 FTGDEVTV
-1594 RSALA
+1594 SASLA

-1606 YTVEGVTPDGLNAED
+1606 YVVEGIMPDGLVADN
-1621 PAAQIITVQG
+1621 PAAQTITVQG

-1641 AQYTVE
+1641 VQYEVE
-1647 FDANGGEGIMFSQDF
+1647 FDANGGEGIMFPQDF
-1662 TYGVAQTLEPNA
+1662 TYDVAQTLEPNA

-1685 NAEAD
+1685 NTEAD
-1690 GSGTFYADQAQ
+1690 GSGAFYADQAQ
-1701 VSNLITDDG
+1701 VSNLATRDG
-1710 AIVTLYAQWSTVGP
+1710 AIVRLYAQWSTVAP

-1776 LDGQGRL
+1776 LDGRGRL
-1783 VELTAHDDGTF
+1783 VELTAHDDGTY
-1794 TFTMPSSSVT
+1794 TFTMPASSVT

-1822 PDADPAQWYHD
+1822 PDADPTQWYHD

-1851 LMGPDDAVTR
+1851 LMGPEDAVTR

-1882 FSDVSEDDWFAESVL
+1882 FSDVSEDDWFADSVL

-1943 IDLSSFPDASGVSAW
+1943 IDLSPFPDAGGVSAW
-1958 ALESMSWGVAADIIS
+1958 ALESMSWGVAADIIR

>member
-27 ALAALLLPVGRAH
+27 VLAALLLPVGRAH

-65 DYRITVSG
+65 DYRITASG
-73 DYYLSG
+73 DYHLKG

-95 VNIYLKDGLRIDAD
+95 VNIYLENGLRIDAN
-109 FIGRGSLSSAPAI
+109 FFGRGSLSSAPAI

-168 AGQPGTLTAVA
+168 AGQPGTLNAVA

-278 GSGSRGRASNI
+278 GSGSGGRASNI

-354 YQQDNLILTARGGTD
+354 DQQDNLILTARGGTD

-383 SDIIVHGGTV
+383 SDIIVRGGTV

-413 CYSIHIVGGT
+413 CHSIHIVGGT

-431 SAGIGTGPYCED
+431 SAGIGTGPFCED
-443 LSIIA
+443 LSTIT

-470 AKNVSVSGG
+470 ARNVSVSGG

-519 TVATVVGLTASTKIS
+519 TVATVVGLTTSTKIS
-534 DLNVG
+534 DLNIG
-539 IGQGSSA
+539 IGEGSSA

-607 LESGNGYD
+607 LVSGNGYD
-615 GSAFATVG
+615 GAAFATVG
-623 ETSIEIDEK
+623 ETSIEIDEG
-632 PTDDLDREVDYYA
+632 PTDGLGREVDYYA
-645 DSVGRRVADSNGMI
+645 DSVGRRVADSNGML
-659 YSGDTEYTSGGVWT
+659 YEGETDYTSGGVW
-673 YKGGNE
+673 KNAGSE
-679 ATLKTVWEAKTYT
+679 ATLRTVWDAKTYT
-692 IVYEGNKPEDAST
+692 IVYKGNRPEDAST
-705 TLVGNTLSVP
+705 ELVGETYRVP
-715 VEADAKDAHINSNF
+715 VAADARDAHINSGG
-729 FSLPGYQFAG
+729 FSLPGYRFTE
-739 WNTDPDGFGEG
+739 WNTDPDGFGED
-750 YKGGALITNEL
+750 YVGGEPITNDL
-761 FLDADDD
+761 FLDAVDD

-778 CTYTVTFM
+778 YTYTVTFE
-786 AGDGSGDTKTQKMT
+786 AGDGSGETKTQEMR

-808 WNSFE
+808 WNKFE
-813 PTSSSDDPSHT
+813 PSSSSGSS
-824 PSFLYWKDEDGNH
+824 SFLYWKDEDENH

-843 VKNLCTIDSQLF
+843 VTNLCTFDRQSSGDKPI
-855 GNQLV
+855 GR
-860 GQTLTARWSAANEVV
+860 TLTAQWSPNNAVV

-884 VVLDNPETDIVL
+884 VVLDNPGGDIVL
-896 VNVDNPTDTIK
+896 VSTEDSSETVT
-907 GFTTTDVAGVY
+907 GFSATGVAGVY
-918 KCSEVDPV
+918 SLLNV
-926 EYTVDITT
+926 ELGTYRVDINDDE
-934 GPTSGFPTD
+934 SAGFPTD
-943 TKKVI
+943 KKTI
-948 NVEAGQ
+948 TVENGK
-954 SNSFSASYCTITVKS
+954 NSFSASYCTITVKS
-969 ADSAHVDAW
+969 ADSAHVNAW
-978 IGESRPSTSTDTRT
+978 IGESPTSPTSTTRT
-992 VFQGDTVKL
+992 VFQGEKVSL
-1001 QAVVNPDPEALHVFD
+1001 QAKTYPDSDDLYVFD
-1016 RYDVEGVVPEKLNLG
+1016 RYDVEGVMPEKLDLS
-1031 KAEAQTITVNGGV
+1031 KAEAQTVTVNGGV
-1044 TITAYARPASYSIK
+1044 TITAYARPASYSIE
-1058 FECAY
+1058 FDENY
-1063 PAGASTTGQAS
+1063 GNASTTGQAS
-1074 GEMATMSDLLST
+1074 GKMATMSNLLST
-1086 EEYKLPACAFTLPG
+1086 EKYKLPACAFTLPG
-1100 YTLTGWK
+1100 YTFTGWK
-1107 VKGGTAEYNDES
+1107 TQDDTTYADEA
-1119 TVRNLA
+1119 TVWNLA
-1125 TTDKETVTL
+1125 TSDGQTVAL
-1134 QAQWRPNSYT
+1134 QAQWRQNSYS
-1144 VTFDA
+1144 VAFDA

-1155 MASQSFTFDSERAL
+1155 MDSQSFTFDVPQNL
-1169 SLNKFTRDGY
+1169 SRNTFARDGY

-1187 AHPLSDDQS
+1187 AYPLSGDPS
-1196 NAVYADGASVKNL
+1196 GTAYTDGESVKNL
-1209 AAADGATVTLYAQW
+1209 TTVDGATVTLYAQW
-1223 KRDTYTVTFNRNA
+1223 KRDTYTVTFQANA
-1236 TDAIGAMDPEPVP
+1236 TDAVGSMDPESVP
-1249 TNEDWLVSGCG
+1249 TNEDWLVAGCG
-1260 FTRAGYTFTAWNTK
+1260 FTRAGYTFTGWNTK
-1274 ADGTG
+1274 EDGTG
-1279 DSYEA
+1279 TRCEA

-1292 GKDATVTLYAQWSPI
+1292 SKGEAVTLYAQWSPI

-1327 TGTMSEQKLTYGQS
+1327 TGTMSEQKLTYDQG
-1341 AALAA
+1341 ANLPA
-1346 NAFQLPGYKFTG
+1346 NALLLPGYKFTC
-1358 WNAEE
+1358 WNTEA
-1363 DGTGTSFSDRASV
+1363 DGAGTPFADKAAV
-1376 ANLAMEEGA
+1376 ENLATEDGA
-1385 TVTLHA
+1385 TVTLYA
-1391 QWKALTYTVQF
+1391 QWKAQTYTVQF
-1402 ESSGG
+1402 VSNG
-1407 GSMSSQEMTFDQSVQ
+1407 GSGSMDSQRMTFDQSAS
-1422 LSKNTFTNNG
+1422 LRANSFTNDG

-1451 DGETVVNLCT
+1451 DRETVVNLCT
-1461 IDDDGT
+1461 IDDDGKPQ
-1467 LNGHILNAIWAW
+1467 GHILNAVWAW
-1479 GNDVFVTLTKDNIA
+1479 SDTVFVTLTKDNIA
-1493 VENASID
+1493 VENTNIA
-1500 LVADGQSAIPL
+1500 LVADEQNAIPL
-1511 AAYSGVPGVY
+1511 TAYDGVPGVY
-1521 SADEIKP
+1521 SAYEIKP
-1528 GTYRVSADGYPAG
+1528 GTYRVIADGYPAG
-1541 NKTVEVKNGQTA
+1541 DKTVEVIEGATA
-1553 ALALDYSTVTVAN
+1553 TVALDYSTITVAN
-1566 GDTHV
+1566 SDAHV
-1571 DVQFDGS
+1571 DVQFDDS
-1578 YGGSSRVV
+1578 LGGSSRVV
-1586 FTGDKVTV
+1586 FTEDKVTV
-1594 RSALA
+1594 SASLA

-1606 YTVEGVTPDGLNAED
+1606 YTVEGIMPDGLDAD
-1621 PAAQIITVQG
+1621 IPAAQTITVQG
-1631 KVTLTGHARP
+1631 KATLTGHARP
-1641 AQYTVE
+1641 AQYEVE
-1647 FDANGGEGIMFSQDF
+1647 FDANGGEGIMFPQDF
-1662 TYGVAQTLEPNA
+1662 TYDVAQTLEPNA

-1685 NAEAD
+1685 NTEAD
-1690 GSGTFYADQAQ
+1690 GSGAFYADQAQ
-1701 VSNLITDDG
+1701 VGNLTTEDG

-1734 AVTVNTHAHGSAAA
+1734 AVTVNTHAHGSAVA
-1748 DRKTASAGTTVTVTI
+1748 DRKTASAGTTVTVAI
-1763 DPDEGFELRDISA
+1763 DPDDGFELRDISA

-1783 VELTAHDDGTF
+1783 VELAARDDGTY
-1794 TFTMPSSSVT
+1794 TFTMPASSVT

-1822 PDADPAQWYHD
+1822 PDADPTQWYHD

-1851 LMGPDDAVTR
+1851 LMGPEDAVTR

-1882 FSDVSEDDWFAESVL
+1882 FSDVSEDDWFADSVL

-1943 IDLSSFPDASGVSAW
+1943 IDLSPFPDAGGVSAW
-1958 ALESMSWGVAADIIS
+1958 ALESMSWGVAADIIR

>member
-27 ALAALLLPVGRAH
+27 VLAALLLPVGRAH

-65 DYRITVSG
+65 DYRITASG
-73 DYYLSG
+73 DYHLKG

-95 VNIYLKDGLRIDAD
+95 VNIYLENGLRIDAD
-109 FIGRGSLSSAPAI
+109 FFGRGSLSSAPAI

-278 GSGSRGRASNI
+278 GSGSGGRASNI

-383 SDIIVHGGTV
+383 SDIIVRGGTV

-413 CYSIHIVGGT
+413 CHSIHIVGGT

-431 SAGIGTGPYCED
+431 SAGIGTGPFCED
-443 LSIIA
+443 LSTIT

-470 AKNVSVSGG
+470 ARNVSVSGG

-510 NGNNETVYR
+510 NDSGYTVYR
-519 TVATVVGLTASTKIS
+519 AVATVVGLTASTEIS
-534 DLNVG
+534 DLNIG
-539 IGQGSSA
+539 IGEGSSA

-580 GDANGVA
+580 EDANGVA
-587 YRGNVYPGEAGQL
+587 YRGNVYPGDTGQL
-600 KPTTNVL
+600 NPTTNVL

-632 PTDDLDREVDYYA
+632 PTDNLDRDVDHYA
-645 DSVGRRVADSNGMI
+645 DSAGRPVADSNGMI
-659 YSGDTEYTSGGVWT
+659 YSGDTKYSSGGVWT
-673 YKGGNE
+673 YKGGNK

-692 IVYEGNKPEDAST
+692 IVYEGNRPEDAST

-715 VEADAKDAHINSNF
+715 VEADAKNAHINSGG
-729 FSLPGYQFAG
+729 FSLPGYQFTG
-739 WNTDPDGFGEG
+739 WNTDPDGFGED
-750 YKGGALITNEL
+750 YEGGELITNEL

-768 TVTLYAQWEP
+768 TVTLYAQWKP

-786 AGDGSGDTKTQKMT
+786 AGDGLGETATQEMT
-800 FDQEEALD
+800 FDQEETLD

-813 PTSSSDDPSHT
+813 PPSTSRGS
-824 PSFLYWKDEDGNH
+824 SFLYWKDENGNH
-837 YADGEV
+837 YAGGEV
-843 VKNLCTIDSQLF
+843 VTNLCTFDRSSSGDKPI
-855 GNQLV
+855 GR
-860 GQTLTARWSAANEVV
+860 TLTAQWSPANDVV

-884 VVLDNPETDIVL
+884 VVLSKPGEDILL
-896 VNVDNPTDTIK
+896 VSTGNTAMTLN
-907 GFTTTDVAGVY
+907 GFKKTEVAGVY
-918 KCSEVDPV
+918 SRSEVTPG
-926 EYTVDITT
+926 EYTVDISTSS
-934 GPTSGFPTD
+934 TSGFPTD

-954 SNSFSASYCTITVKS
+954 SNSFSASYCTITVRS

-992 VFQGDTVKL
+992 VFQGETVQL

-1155 MASQSFTFDSERAL
+1155 MVSQSFTFDSERAL

-1284 GATVSALA
+1284 GATVGALA
-1292 GKDATVTLYAQWSPI
+1292 DKDATVTLYAQWSPI
-1307 SYTIAF
+1307 SYTITC
-1313 DANVPANASTADQL
+1313 DANIPANASTADQL
-1327 TGTMSEQKLTYGQS
+1327 TGIMSEQKLTYGQS
-1341 AALAA
+1341 AALTA
-1346 NAFQLPGYKFTG
+1346 NTFLLPGYEFTG
-1358 WNAEE
+1358 WNTEADGAGTPYSDQEQVIDLATE
-1363 DGTGTSFSDRASV
+1363 D
-1376 ANLAMEEGA
+1376 GA
-1385 TVTLHA
+1385 TVTLYA
-1391 QWKALTYTVQF
+1391 QWKPMIYTVQF
-1402 ESSGG
+1402 VSNGSSG
-1407 GSMSSQEMTFDQSVQ
+1407 SMDLQQMTFDQFAS
-1422 LSKNTFTNNG
+1422 LSTNSFTNDG
-1432 QVFIGWA
+1432 QIFIGWA

-1461 IDDDGT
+1461 IDDDGKPQGHT
-1467 LNGHILNAIWAW
+1467 LNAVWAR
-1479 GNDVFVTLTKDNIA
+1479 GDDVFVTLTKDNIA
-1493 VENASID
+1493 VENANIA
-1500 LVADGQSAIPL
+1500 LVADGQDAIKLQP
-1511 AAYSGVPGVY
+1511 YGVPGVY

-1528 GTYRVSADGYPAG
+1528 GAYRVIADGYPAG
-1541 NKTVEVKNGQTA
+1541 NVTVEVEEGQTA
-1553 ALALDYSTVTVAN
+1553 TVALDYSTITVAN
-1566 GDTHV
+1566 GDAHV
-1571 DVQFDGS
+1571 DVQFDDS

-1586 FTGDKVTV
+1586 FTGDTVTV
-1594 RSALA
+1594 SAGLSG
-1599 DGYVFEG
+1599 GYVFEG
-1606 YTVEGVTPDGLNAED
+1606 YTVEGVEPDGLNAD
-1621 PAAQIITVQG
+1621 NPDAQTITIKG
-1631 KVTLTGHARP
+1631 EVTLIGHARP
-1641 AQYTVE
+1641 AQYAVE
-1647 FDANGGEGIMFSQDF
+1647 FDSNGGEGLMFPQDF
-1662 TYGVAQTLEPNA
+1662 TYDIAQALEANA

-1685 NAEAD
+1685 NTEAD
-1690 GSGTFYADQAQ
+1690 GSGAFYADQAQ
-1701 VSNLITDDG
+1701 VGNLTTEDG

-1776 LDGQGRL
+1776 LDGRGRL
-1783 VELTAHDDGTF
+1783 VELAARDGGTY
-1794 TFTMPSSSVT
+1794 TFTMPASSVT

-1822 PDADPAQWYHD
+1822 PDADPTQWYHD

-1851 LMGPDDAVTR
+1851 LMGPEDAVTR

-1882 FSDVSEDDWFAESVL
+1882 FSDVSEDDWFADSVL

-1943 IDLSSFPDASGVSAW
+1943 IDLSPFPDAGGVSAW
-1958 ALESMSWGVAADIIS
+1958 ALESMSWGVAADIIR

>member
-6 AFAGGRLHVRH
+6 TFAGGRLHVRH
-17 MLAVFVAMAL
+17 MLAVFIAIVL

-51 NVVYYDVSTAKRGA
+51 TVVHYDVSTAKRGA
-65 DYRITVSG
+65 DYRITASG

-95 VNIYLKDGLRIDAD
+95 VNIYLENGLRIDAD
-109 FIGRGSLSSAPAI
+109 FTGRGWSLSSAPAI

-134 ITLESAQVYLGGYRG
+134 ITLEGAQAYLGGYRG

-156 GTATKLIFSTRT
+156 GTATKLFFSTRT
-168 AGQPGTLTAVA
+168 AGQPGTLTAAA

-262 SGGTVRA
+262 SDGTVSA

-278 GSGSRGRASNI
+278 GSGSGGRASNI

-332 GGYAAGVGGGS
+332 GGFAAGVGGGS
-343 ASSVSNIAIGT
+343 ASSVSDIAIGT

-383 SDIIVHGGTV
+383 SDIIVRGGTV
-393 TAIGSST
+393 TAIGSSS

-413 CYSIHIVGGT
+413 CDSIHIVGGT

-431 SAGIGTGPYCED
+431 SAGIGTGPFCED
-443 LSIIA
+443 LSSIT

-470 AKNVSVSGG
+470 AGNVSVSGG
-479 TVDGTIAVQ
+479 TVDGTIAVR
-488 DTSPAVIT
+488 DNSPAVIT

-510 NGNNETVYR
+510 NGNGETVYR

-546 ARYDYGSTDLYTLAD
+546 ARLDYGATDLYTLAD
-561 GDAQNLFVY
+561 RGVQNLFVY
-570 LPGGTYTRTA
+570 LPASTYTRTA
-580 GDANGVA
+580 EDANGVA

-607 LESGNGYD
+607 LKSGNGYD
-615 GSAFATVG
+615 GSAYATVG
-623 ETSIEIDEK
+623 ETSIEIDEE
-632 PTDDLDREVDYYA
+632 PTDDLGRAVDHYA
-645 DSVGRRVADSNGMI
+645 DSVGRPVADSNGML
-659 YSGDTEYTSGGVWT
+659 YEGETDYTSGGVWKHT
-673 YKGGNE
+673 GRE
-679 ATLKTVWEAKTYT
+679 ATLGTVWEAKTYT
-692 IVYEGNKPEDAST
+692 IVYEGNRPEDAST
-705 TLVGNTLSVP
+705 ELVGNTQSSYVT
-715 VEADAKDAHINSNF
+715 AGDQNAHINSGG
-729 FSLPGYQFAG
+729 FSLPGYEFTG
-739 WNTDPDGFGEG
+739 WNTDPDGFGED

-778 CTYTVTFM
+778 YTYTVTFK
-786 AGDGSGDTKTQKMT
+786 AGDDSGETATQEMT
-800 FDQEEALD
+800 FDQEETLD
-808 WNSFE
+808 WNEFE
-813 PTSSSDDPSHT
+813 PPSTSSGS
-824 PSFLYWKDEDGNH
+824 SFLYWEDEDGNH
-837 YADGEV
+837 FADGEV

-860 GQTLTARWSAANEVV
+860 GQTLTARWSLENEVV
-875 ITIFNNGEP
+875 ITIAKNGEP
-884 VVLDNPETDIVL
+884 VVLSNPETVIVL
-896 VNVDNPTDTIK
+896 VNVDNPTDIIK
-907 GFTTTDVAGVY
+907 GFTATDVAGVY
-918 KCSEVDPV
+918 KCSEVTPG
-926 EYTVDITT
+926 EYTVDISTSS
-934 GPTSGFPTD
+934 TSGFPTD

-948 NVEAGQ
+948 KVEAGQ
-954 SNSFSASYCTITVKS
+954 SNSFSASYCTITVQS
-969 ADSAHVDAW
+969 ADSAHVNAW
-978 IGESRPSTSTDTRT
+978 VGESQTSPSHPTRT

-1001 QAVVNPDPEALHVFD
+1001 QAVVDPNSEPLYVFD
-1016 RYDVEGVVPEKLNLG
+1016 RYDVEGVVPDDFDLN
-1031 KAEAQTITVNGGV
+1031 KSDTQIITVNGGV
-1044 TITAYARPASYSIK
+1044 TITAHARPATYSVS
-1058 FECAY
+1058 FESNY
-1063 PAGASTTGQAS
+1063 PAGASTADQAS
-1074 GEMATMSDLLST
+1074 GEMTTMSDLLST

-1100 YTLTGWK
+1100 YTFTGWM
-1107 VKGGTAEYNDES
+1107 VQGGTAEYDDEA

-1125 TTDKETVTL
+1125 KTDNETVTL
-1134 QAQWRPNSYT
+1134 EAQWKPNSYT
-1144 VTFDA
+1144 VAFDA

-1155 MASQSFTFDSERAL
+1155 MGSQEFAFDKSQNLASNTFTC
-1169 SLNKFTRDGY
+1169 DGY

-1187 AHPLSDDQS
+1187 AHPLSDDSSGTTYDDKESVS
-1196 NAVYADGASVKNL
+1196 NLTTV
-1209 AAADGATVTLYAQW
+1209 DGATVTLYAQW
-1223 KRDTYTVTFNRNA
+1223 ERDTYTVEFVGNA
-1236 TDAIGAMDPEPVP
+1236 ADIMGSMDPESVP
-1249 TNEDWLVSGCG
+1249 TNEDWLVAGCG

-1274 ADGTG
+1274 EDGRGTR
-1279 DSYEA
+1279 YEA
-1284 GATVSALA
+1284 GRTLKALA
-1292 GKDATVTLYAQWSPI
+1292 EKGETVTLYAQWSPI

-1313 DANVPANASTADQL
+1313 DANVPANASTADQM
-1327 TGTMSEQKLTYGQS
+1327 TGTMSEQKLTYDQS
-1341 AALAA
+1341 ANLPA
-1346 NAFQLPGYKFTG
+1346 NALLLSGYEFTG
-1358 WNAEE
+1358 WNTEADGAGKSYSNQEAVKNLASE
-1363 DGTGTSFSDRASV
+1363 DGT
-1376 ANLAMEEGA
+1376 
-1385 TVTLHA
+1385 TVTLYA
-1391 QWKALTYTVQF
+1391 QWKPMIYTVQF
-1402 ESSGG
+1402 VSNDGS
-1407 GSMSSQEMTFDQSVQ
+1407 GSMDSQQMTFDQSAS
-1422 LSKNTFTNNG
+1422 LRANSFTNGG

-1461 IDDDGT
+1461 IDDDGKPQGHT
-1467 LNGHILNAIWAW
+1467 LNAVWAW
-1479 GNDVFVTLTKDNIA
+1479 GNDVLVTLTKDKIA
-1493 VENASID
+1493 VENANIA
-1500 LVADGQSAIPL
+1500 LVADGQNAIPL
-1511 AAYSGVPGVY
+1511 TAYDGVPGVY

-1528 GTYRVSADGYPAG
+1528 GTYRVIAGGYPAG
-1541 NKTVEVKNGQTA
+1541 NKTVEVKIGQTA
-1553 ALALDYSTVTVAN
+1553 TVALDYSTIAVAD
-1566 GDTHV
+1566 GDEHV
-1571 DVQFDGS
+1571 DVQFDDAL
-1578 YGGSSRVV
+1578 GGSSRVV
-1586 FTGDKVTV
+1586 FTGDGVTL
-1594 RSALA
+1594 RSTLA

-1606 YTVEGVTPDGLNAED
+1606 YTVEGIAPGGLDAD
-1621 PAAQIITVQG
+1621 TPAAQTITVQG
-1631 KVTLTGHARP
+1631 RVVLTGHARP
-1641 AQYTVE
+1641 VQYVVE
-1647 FDANGGEGIMFSQDF
+1647 FDANGGEGFMFPQDF
-1662 TYGVAQTLEPNA
+1662 TYDVTQALDPNA

-1685 NAEAD
+1685 NTEAD
-1690 GSGTFYADQAQ
+1690 GSGAFYADQAQ
-1701 VSNLITDDG
+1701 VSNLTTDDG
-1710 AIVTLYAQWSTVGP
+1710 AIVTLYAQWGTVGL

-1734 AVTVNTHAHGSAAA
+1734 AVTVNTHAHGSAVA
-1748 DRKTASAGTTVTVTI
+1748 DRKTASAGTTVTVAI
-1763 DPDEGFELRDISA
+1763 DPDDGFELRDISA
-1776 LDGQGRL
+1776 LDGKGRL
-1783 VELTAHDDGTF
+1783 VKLTAHDDGTY
-1794 TFTMPSSSVT
+1794 TFTMPASSVT

-1822 PDADPAQWYHD
+1822 PDADPTQWYHD

-1851 LMGPDDAVTR
+1851 LMGPEDAVTR

-1867 IWNAEGRPSATDAKG
+1867 IWNAEGRPSATAAKG
-1882 FSDVSEDDWFAESVL
+1882 FSDVSEDDWFADSVL

-1943 IDLSSFPDASGVSAW
+1943 IDLSSFPDAGGVSAW
-1958 ALESMSWGVAADIIS
+1958 ALESMSWGVAADIIR